1 MANPDHGFCTCPVCE
16 HPRASVRIAAN
27 NKAYTSC
34 DECLSSVRT
43 LSGKGDRE
51 IRSWITEFVSNN
63 SPQPVSAA
71 APGET
76 SEPPAAARKTDVSP
90 APGAKKKTG
99 MFADALDSLAGRK

>member
-51 IRSWITEFVSNN
+51 IRSWITEFVSGAA
-63 SPQPVSAA
+63 PAAVPAA
-71 APGET
+71 APQPEVK
-76 SEPPAAARKTDVSP
+76 PAAE
-90 APGAKKKTG
+90 KKKG
-99 MFADALDSLAGRK
+99 MFSDALDVLGGGGNK